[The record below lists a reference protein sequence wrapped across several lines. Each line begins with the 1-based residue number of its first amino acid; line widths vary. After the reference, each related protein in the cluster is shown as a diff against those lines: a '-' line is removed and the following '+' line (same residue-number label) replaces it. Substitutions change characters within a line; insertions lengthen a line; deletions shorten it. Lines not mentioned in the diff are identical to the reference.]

1 MSEPLMIC
9 LIALSVN
16 LAGMLLIYSF
26 MVFFLARLH
35 WHGRGTTLVMMTII
49 AAALFWI
56 VPTMIGFGYSIVG
69 SPASYSLCFG
79 NWLVS
84 AFAVILFSKTVQQ
97 IPRELEDAAR
107 LDGCSRLGTFSHV
120 VLPLVRPE
128 LGFIAVF
135 VVMATALPFWA
146 SLTGPGGIKLQP
158 SLEFIHYD
166 SIFTMLAASVLT
178 SLLTTAIFFV
188 AQRNFF
194 KTDKAR

>member
-1 MSEPLMIC
+1 MIC

-135 VVMATALPFWA
+135 VVMATALSFWA
-146 SLTGPGGIKLQP
+146 SLTGSRGI
-158 SLEFIHYD
+158 EFRPLFGLIPCD
-166 SIFTMLAASVLT
+166 
-178 SLLTTAIFFV
+178 SLLTMLTVSVMTSLPVIAIFF
-188 AQRNFF
+188 AAKPGLGKSDR
-194 KTDKAR
+194 AR